1 MIYYMTATD
10 QGALEAALR
19 AVYAAALGRAL
30 AADEAVPQN
39 DGQVQFHYL
48 FEDDPVAH
56 DVLPR
61 GAHAMIS
68 VLIGPHSPQGQI
80 GPQDLAALAAAGV
93 DVKRLDQV
101 DASLLPKFQ

>member
-1 MIYYMTATD
+1 MIYYMTAA
-10 QGALEAALR
+10 GPAVLEAALR
-19 AVYAAALGRAL
+19 TVYAAALGRAL
-30 AADEAVPQN
+30 AVDETVPQN

-48 FEDDPVAH
+48 FEDDPAAH
-56 DVLPR
+56 AVLPR

-68 VLIGPHSPQGQI
+68 VLAGPHSPLGQI

-93 DVKRLDQV
+93 DVKRLDQI